1 MKSGIPVKLLLR
13 DLVLIVITVVVWN
26 LSRTLEAAQS
36 PAMWPVSLL
45 GGVLIA
51 LCGYLL
57 HEWGHLIGAMVSRSR
72 VELPERVSAV
82 FLFKFDTG
90 LNSRAQFLSMSIGG
104 FIASGIVVAALFSLL
119 SFDLWVNR
127 TALALTVLGVLATAI
142 LELPPAWRVYRGAAL
157 PQEGVA
163 FVDGR
168 KTP

>member
-1 MKSGIPVKLLLR
+1 M
-13 DLVLIVITVVVWN
+13 ITAALWN
-26 LSRTLEAAQS
+26 LSLSLEAAQS
-36 PAMWPVSLL
+36 PFTIPVSLL
-45 GGVLIA
+45 GGVMIA

-57 HEWGHLIGAMVSRSR
+57 HEWGHLIGALISGSR
-72 VELPERVSAV
+72 VELPDRVSAV

-90 LNSRAQFLSMSIGG
+90 LNSRSQFLSMSVGG

-119 SFDLWVNR
+119 SFDLWVNL

-168 KTP
+168 KSP